1 VRGDGRGILGGFER
15 HFGSAVPLGRRILNV
30 WSVSCVS
37 LLAVLLVYVAATPGF
52 WTSLA
57 AGGPGLRL
65 LLRQVL
71 TNGLPVVFLVN
82 LAGFLI
88 FGQVARSGGRG
99 AGLAGLALDLPIRA
113 ALFLGLHAVVY
124 AGSARLFGSFGG
136 DPVQALEV
144 VGPTLARSAVFGNL
158 SGVYLYASGVSLVAL
173 VALAARPAGIGPA
186 ATLGLAAGW
195 TLLVAAAIS
204 GLAALI

>member
-1 VRGDGRGILGGFER
+1 VREDDHGILGSFER
-15 HFGSAVPLGRRILNV
+15 HFGAAVPLGRRVLNV
-30 WSVSCVS
+30 WSVSCAS

-57 AGGPGLRL
+57 AGGPGLHL

-82 LAGFLI
+82 LAGFLV
-88 FGQVARSGGRG
+88 FGGVARSG

-113 ALFLGLHAVVY
+113 GLFLGLHALIY
-124 AGSARLFGSFGG
+124 AGSARIFGSFGG
-136 DPVQALEV
+136 DPVQALGV
-144 VGPTLARSAVFGNL
+144 VGPTLARSAAFGNL
-158 SGVYLYASGVSLVAL
+158 SGVYLYASGISLVAL
-173 VALAARPAGIGPA
+173 VALAVRPAEAGPV

-195 TLLVAAAIS
+195 TLLVAVAIS
-204 GLAALI
+204 WIAALI